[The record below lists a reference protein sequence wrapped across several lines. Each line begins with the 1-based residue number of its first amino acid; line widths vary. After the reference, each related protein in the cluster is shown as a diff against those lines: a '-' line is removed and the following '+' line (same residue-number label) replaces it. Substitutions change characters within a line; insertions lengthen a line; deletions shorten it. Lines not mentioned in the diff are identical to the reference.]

1 LILRDGWV
9 RTSLWATL
17 PCLLLACGSS
27 SSASRD
33 PSAASGS
40 ASAGEQCLADAR
52 AERHPPASAPD
63 RISVRHILVRHREL
77 ARPDGATRTPEEACL
92 RALAALERLEG
103 GAEWSTVVLE
113 FSDAKSDDLGEVS
126 RDQLSPAFGDAAFE
140 LDSGELSYV
149 VESDRGFH
157 VILRK

>member
-1 LILRDGWV
+1 LNLVEVWARS
-9 RTSLWATL
+9 SLPLAL
-17 PCLLLACGSS
+17 ASLLLACGPSG
-27 SSASRD
+27 SASRD
-33 PSAASGS
+33 ASAASGS
-40 ASAGEQCLADAR
+40 SSAGEQCLADAR

-77 ARPDGATRTPEEACL
+77 TRPDGATRTPEEACL

-103 GAEWSTVVLE
+103 GAEWSAVALE
-113 FSDAKSDDLGEVS
+113 FSDSKTDDLGEVS

-140 LDSGELSYV
+140 LESGELSYV